1 MLRFFYIFLFLFS
14 FPIFGQ
20 KVKVSGSVIGKNKK
34 PLENVIIRSKTNPVI
49 TTFSDSTGKFLMLI
63 PKVDTLILV
72 FTIDNLQEIRTF
84 SLGEQN
90 FFEVP
95 TVQFPILQQEVV
107 NIVQSKQDPFQLEKM
122 TKVDVQKIAGSVE
135 RALTLTTAATS
146 NNELTTNYNVRGGNY
161 DENLV
166 YVNGFLVH
174 RPFLTRSGQQEGMS
188 FIHSALVE
196 DVRFS
201 AGGFD
206 AQYGDRLSSVLD
218 ITYKTPKKFNAS
230 AMTSLMGVEGHVEQA
245 VSEKF
250 NYLVGAR
257 YRNNGYLLNSLP
269 TKGSY
274 NPVFADAQILL
285 NWQLTPKLQLTTLAH
300 FSSNNFRFAPQTSQT
315 DFGTANE
322 AYSFRIYFEGQ
333 EQTRFQTLMGG
344 VGLKYKPSEKTQLDF
359 FATAFNTD
367 EREYFDILGQYFINQ
382 LETNP
387 AEEAFGDSI
396 AVLGIGSFLNHA
408 RNRLNATIV
417 SAYHNGSHEFFKGFR
432 NNDQTRFSSAQL
444 KWGVQVQRDLFSDVL
459 SEWRLIDSAG
469 YSLPQGNPNEVE
481 LFETIKGRL
490 NLEVYRSSAFVQWNQ
505 SWSNIKRNVTVSA
518 VKKYKV
524 DDQKFK
530 QAYTETLKESSNR
543 WALSAGLRAVHT
555 TINNEFFVTPRV
567 SLTYFPRIYMVQN
580 DRVVRRNLSY
590 RLSTGMYYQ
599 PPFYREFRTFNG
611 QINPEVKAQ
620 KSLHVVAGT
629 DFFFNLWGREQ
640 PFKFSGELY
649 YKYLWDVNPYEIENV
664 RTRYY
669 ADNNAVA
676 FAYGV
681 DMNIHGEFVPGIQS
695 FFKMGLMRT
704 MEDILDDEYT
714 EYYNAAGERIIFG
727 FSADQNVVDSAVIF
741 PGYIPRLTDQFFT
754 FGALVQDQM
763 PGLEQFS
770 VQMGLQFGSRLPYGP
785 PDFTR
790 YKDTLRLKSYF
801 RVDLGLSYDLLY
813 KPKEKQNF
821 WRREFSEAIVSLEI
835 FNILGIN
842 NVLSKQWIQD
852 IEGKYYSIPNYL
864 TQRRINLKLILRLK

>member
-1 MLRFFYIFLFLFS
+1 
-14 FPIFGQ
+14 
-20 KVKVSGSVIGKNKK
+20 
-34 PLENVIIRSKTNPVI
+34 
-49 TTFSDSTGKFLMLI
+49 
-63 PKVDTLILV
+63 
-72 FTIDNLQEIRTF
+72 
-84 SLGEQN
+84 
-90 FFEVP
+90 
-95 TVQFPILQQEVV
+95 
-107 NIVQSKQDPFQLEKM
+107 
-122 TKVDVQKIAGSVE
+122 
-135 RALTLTTAATS
+135 
-146 NNELTTNYNVRGGNY
+146 
-161 DENLV
+161 
-166 YVNGFLVH
+166 
-174 RPFLTRSGQQEGMS
+174 
-188 FIHSALVE
+188 
-196 DVRFS
+196 
-201 AGGFD
+201 
-206 AQYGDRLSSVLD
+206 
-218 ITYKTPKKFNAS
+218 
-230 AMTSLMGVEGHVEQA
+230 
-245 VSEKF
+245 
-250 NYLVGAR
+250 
-257 YRNNGYLLNSLP
+257 
-269 TKGSY
+269 
-274 NPVFADAQILL
+274 
-285 NWQLTPKLQLTTLAH
+285 
-300 FSSNNFRFAPQTSQT
+300 
-315 DFGTANE
+315 
-322 AYSFRIYFEGQ
+322 
-333 EQTRFQTLMGG
+333 
-344 VGLKYKPSEKTQLDF
+344 
-359 FATAFNTD
+359 
-367 EREYFDILGQYFINQ
+367 
-382 LETNP
+382 
-387 AEEAFGDSI
+387 
-396 AVLGIGSFLNHA
+396 
-408 RNRLNATIV
+408 
-417 SAYHNGSHEFFKGFR
+417 
-432 NNDQTRFSSAQL
+432 
-444 KWGVQVQRDLFSDVL
+444 
-459 SEWRLIDSAG
+459 
-469 YSLPQGNPNEVE
+469 
-481 LFETIKGRL
+481 
-490 NLEVYRSSAFVQWNQ
+490 
-505 SWSNIKRNVTVSA
+505 
-518 VKKYKV
+518 
-524 DDQKFK
+524 
-530 QAYTETLKESSNR
+530 
-543 WALSAGLRAVHT
+543 
-555 TINNEFFVTPRV
+555 
-567 SLTYFPRIYMVQN
+567 MVQN

-704 MEDILDDEYT
+704 MEDILDAEYT

>member
-49 TTFSDSTGKFLMLI
+49 TTYSDSTGKYVMLI
-63 PKVDTLILV
+63 PKVDSLILV

-84 SLGEQN
+84 PLGEQSN
-90 FFEVP
+90 FEVP

-274 NPVFADAQILL
+274 NPVFADAQMLL

-387 AEEAFGDSI
+387 AKEEFGDSI

-432 NNDQTRFSSAQL
+432 NNDQTRFSSTQL
-444 KWGVQVQRDLFSDVL
+444 KWGVQVQRDQFSDVL

-469 YSLPQGNPNEVE
+469 YSLPQGNPDEVE

-490 NLEVYRSSAFVQWNQ
+490 NLEVYRTSAFVQWNQ

-611 QINPEVKAQ
+611 QINPEVRAQ

-676 FAYGV
+676 FAYGI

-704 MEDILDDEYT
+704 MEDILDDQYT

-727 FSADQNVVDSAVIF
+727 FSEDQNVVDSAVIF

>member
-49 TTFSDSTGKFLMLI
+49 TTFSDSTGKYLMLI

-274 NPVFADAQILL
+274 NPVFADAQMLL

-444 KWGVQVQRDLFSDVL
+444 KWGVQVQRDQFSDVL

-714 EYYNAAGERIIFG
+714 EYYNSAGERIIFG

>member
-49 TTFSDSTGKFLMLI
+49 TTFSDSTGKYLMLI

-274 NPVFADAQILL
+274 NPVFADAQMLL

-387 AEEAFGDSI
+387 AKEEFGDSI

-432 NNDQTRFSSAQL
+432 NTDQTRFSSAQL
-444 KWGVQVQRDLFSDVL
+444 KWGVQVQRDQFSDVL

-481 LFETIKGRL
+481 LYETIKGRL

-704 MEDILDDEYT
+704 MEDILDDQYT
-714 EYYNAAGERIIFG
+714 EYYNSAGERIIFG

>member
-1 MLRFFYIFLFLFS
+1 MHRILLFLLLLSSFS
-14 FPIFGQ
+14 LFSQ
-20 KVKVSGSVIGKNKK
+20 KVKVSGTVIGKNKK
-34 PLENVIIRSKTNPVI
+34 ALENVIIRSKTNPVI
-49 TTFSDSTGKFLMLI
+49 TTYSDSSGRYVMLV
-63 PKVDTLILV
+63 PKVDTLLLI
-72 FTIDNLQEIRTF
+72 FTIDQLQETRQILL
-84 SLGEQN
+84 SESGSIEIP
-90 FFEVP
+90 V
-95 TVQFPILQQEVV
+95 VQFPILQQEVV
-107 NIVQSKQDPFQLEKM
+107 NVVQSKQDPFQLEKM

-218 ITYKTPKKFNAS
+218 ITYKTPSRFNAS
-230 AMTSLMGVEGHVEQA
+230 AMTSLMGVEGHVEHA
-245 VSEKF
+245 PTEKF

-285 NWQLTPKLQLTTLAH
+285 NWQIAPKWQLSTLGH
-300 FSSNNFRFAPQTSQT
+300 FSSNNFRFAPQSAQT
-315 DFGTANE
+315 DFGTVNE

-359 FATAFNTD
+359 YTTVFNTD

-387 AEEAFGDSI
+387 SKEEFGDSI
-396 AVLGIGSFLNHA
+396 AVLGVGSFLNHA

-417 SAYHNGSHEFFKGFR
+417 SAYHHGSHEFFRGFR
-432 NNDQTRFSSAQL
+432 NDEQTRFSSAVL
-444 KWGVQVQRDLFSDVL
+444 KWGIQIQRDQFTDVL

-469 YSLPQGNPNEVE
+469 YSLPQGNPDEVE

-490 NLEVYRSSAFVQWNQ
+490 NLEVFRSSAFLQWNQ

-518 VKKYKV
+518 VKKYKI
-524 DDQKFK
+524 DDKKFK
-530 QAYTETLKESSNR
+530 QAYTETLRESSNR
-543 WALSAGLRAVHT
+543 WALSAGVRAVQT

-567 SLTYFPRIYMVQN
+567 SLSYFPRIYMVQN

-590 RLSTGMYYQ
+590 RISSGLYYQ

-611 QINPEVKAQ
+611 QINPLVKAQ

-640 PFKFSGELY
+640 PFKFTGELY
-649 YKYLWDVNPYEIENV
+649 YKYLWDVNPYEIDNV

-676 FAYGV
+676 FAYGL

-704 MEDILDDEYT
+704 MEDILDDQYT
-714 EYYNAAGERIIFG
+714 EFYNASGERIIFG
-727 FSADQNVVDSAVIF
+727 FTQDQVVVDSAVIL

-770 VQMGLQFGSRLPYGP
+770 VQMGMQFGSRLPYGP

-813 KPKEKQNF
+813 KQKEKQNF

-852 IEGKYYSIPNYL
+852 VEGKYYSIPNYL

>member
-1 MLRFFYIFLFLFS
+1 MLRCFYIFLFLLS

-49 TTFSDSTGKFLMLI
+49 TTYSDSTGKYVMLI
-63 PKVDTLILV
+63 PKVDSLILV

-107 NIVQSKQDPFQLEKM
+107 NVVQSKQDPFQLEKM

-274 NPVFADAQILL
+274 NPVFADAQMLL

-387 AEEAFGDSI
+387 AKEEFGDSI

-444 KWGVQVQRDLFSDVL
+444 KWGVQVQRDQFSDVL

-469 YSLPQGNPNEVE
+469 YSLPQGNPDEVE

-518 VKKYKV
+518 VKKYNV
-524 DDQKFK
+524 DDKKFK

-727 FSADQNVVDSAVIF
+727 FSADQNVVDSSVIF

-864 TQRRINLKLILRLK
+864 TQRRVNLKLILRLK